1 MSNEPDLHRGARIGT
16 RVAMLVS
23 QALIHTHAKLLD
35 VKHRL
40 AVMIF
45 NTISNEISDEV
56 DMTIGPLLKRMA
68 ADYDENGHVAA
79 LTNFMAHG
87 RGQFKAIVGSSA
99 AGQSLLWALGTV
111 ISNELA
117 PSSYGIIGT
126 NPHLLPDA
134 GTLAALAAGGH
145 IDHDTGIHGI
155 RQNGLFDYWGNAMIE
170 NSRTWPAVTDLADW
184 LNRHLISGDEF
195 MSLAEKAGYSPQVA
209 EQYKVAAFTEVSW
222 QDAATAYLKG
232 TIGLQELYGIAS
244 KQGVLSPD
252 VDIYLGT
259 VGEPPGTMDLLEGF
273 RRGFIDQATLQHG
286 IRQSRTRDEWIP
298 LIEQL
303 RFSPMSI
310 ADAVN
315 AAVQNHITQAQAEEY
330 AAQNGLEPGHFSVL
344 YETAGAPLSR
354 TELNDLYNRGVI
366 GSDVVLQGLRESRL
380 KDKYGTDA
388 FALRRRLLE
397 PRSLGSAVELGAMD
411 HATAIRKAMEQ
422 GYNAED
428 AAYLVNA
435 ASNRKMQSY
444 RDRVVAKAEQYYM
457 DGAMTTEQ
465 FTNLVKS
472 LGHSEQEAAT
482 IAWSADFE
490 REHRIFTTAVNAIR
504 SKLVSHHID
513 RGTASARLDG
523 IGMQA
528 QSRDHLLAVWE
539 LEASVTTRTLTEAQV
554 IRAVKL
560 GTFTPDQ
567 GAERLLQMGYSADD
581 VTVLLADI

>member
-1 MSNEPDLHRGARIGT
+1 MGSDVDLHRGARIGT
-16 RVAMLVS
+16 RIAMLVS
-23 QALIHTHAKLLD
+23 QALIHTHTKLTD

-56 DMTIGPLLKRMA
+56 DTTLGPLLKKMA
-68 ADYDENGHVAA
+68 AAYEEGGSAA
-79 LTNFMAHG
+79 GLMHFMAHG

-99 AGQSLLWALGTV
+99 AGQSLLWALGTIV
-111 ISNELA
+111 SNELA
-117 PSSYGIIGT
+117 PISYDDIGA
-126 NPHLLPDA
+126 NPHLIPDA
-134 GTLAALAAGGH
+134 GTIAALVAGGH
-145 IDHDTGIHGI
+145 IPHDAGIQAI
-155 RQNGLFDYWGNAMIE
+155 RKNGFFDYWGNAMVE
-170 NSRTWPAVTDLADW
+170 NSRTWPAITDLTDW
-184 LNRHLISGDEF
+184 LNRRLISPDEF
-195 MSLAEKAGYSPQVA
+195 MSLAQSAGYSTQVA
-209 EQYKVAAFTEVSW
+209 EAYKVAAFTEVSW

-244 KQGVLSPD
+244 KQGVISDD

-259 VGEPPGTMDLLEGF
+259 VGEPPGTTDLLEGY

-315 AAVQNHITQAQAEEY
+315 AAVQNHITQAQAEQY
-330 AAQNGLEPGHFSVL
+330 AAQNGLEPGQFSVL

-397 PRSLGSAVELGAMD
+397 PRSLGSAVEVGSMS
-411 HATAIRKAMEQ
+411 HQVAIEKAMEQ

-444 RDRVVAKAEQYYM
+444 RDRVIAHAEQYYA
-457 DGAMTTEQ
+457 DGGMSQTE
-465 FTNLVKS
+465 FTSLVQS
-472 LGHSEQEAAT
+472 LGHTEQEAAS

-490 REHRIFTTAVNAIR
+490 REHHIFTTAVNAIR
-504 SKLVSHHID
+504 SKFVSHHID
-513 RGTASARLDG
+513 RGTASSRLDG

-539 LEASVTTRTLTEAQV
+539 LEASVNTRTLTEAQV

-567 GAERLLQMGYSADD
+567 GAERLVRMGYNPDD
-581 VTVLLADI
+581 AMILLADI